1 MRKIIVGIL
10 ILIISI
16 FMISNFNLVYA
27 SDETKVD
34 SIVDGIF
41 GIVDNISGQA
51 ENIKKETESKQSG
64 NSDTTVDDV
73 FSDAD
78 DFIKDGE
85 NQINSSGGINE
96 SKLRSTTDFLYN
108 LLLAIGIVVA
118 VIVGSILGIKY
129 MMGSVE
135 EKAEYKQ
142 TLLAYVISC
151 AVVFGAFGIWK
162 LVVNVLSGV

>member
-1 MRKIIVGIL
+1 MRKIIAGIL

-27 SDETKVD
+27 S
-34 SIVDGIF
+34 
-41 GIVDNISGQA
+41 
-51 ENIKKETESKQSG
+51 
-64 NSDTTVDDV
+64 TVDDV
-73 FSDAD
+73 FGDAD
-78 DFIKDGE
+78 EFINQGE
-85 NQINSSGGINE
+85 LQQNTTGGINE
-96 SKLRSTTDFLYN
+96 EILGDTTNFLYN

-142 TLLAYVISC
+142 TLLAYLISC

-162 LVVNVLSGV
+162 LAVNVLSGV

>member
-1 MRKIIVGIL
+1 MRKIIAGIL

-16 FMISNFNLVYA
+16 CTISNLNLVYA
-27 SDETKVD
+27 NDEIKVA
-34 SIVDGIF
+34 S
-41 GIVDNISGQA
+41 
-51 ENIKKETESKQSG
+51 
-64 NSDTTVDDV
+64 TVDDV
-73 FSDAD
+73 FGDAD
-78 DFIKDGE
+78 EFIKQGE
-85 NQINSSGGINE
+85 DQQSGEGGIDE
-96 SKLRSTTDFLYN
+96 GALGETTDFLYN

-142 TLLAYVISC
+142 TLLAYLISC

-162 LVVNVLSGV
+162 LVITILAGV

>member
-1 MRKIIVGIL
+1 MRKIIAGIL

-27 SDETKVD
+27 S
-34 SIVDGIF
+34 
-41 GIVDNISGQA
+41 
-51 ENIKKETESKQSG
+51 
-64 NSDTTVDDV
+64 TVDDV
-73 FSDAD
+73 FGDAD
-78 DFIKDGE
+78 EFINQGE
-85 NQINSSGGINE
+85 RQQNAAGGINE
-96 SKLRSTTDFLYN
+96 EILGDTTNFLYN